1 MIDRL
6 RTLSPGRQ
14 LLMALLGVVVLTG
27 LLLAAWALLRV
38 PYRPLFTRLKAS
50 EAGAIVADLDRKK
63 IPYALTDGG
72 STILVPANRLDATR
86 LDLTN
91 DNLTL
96 KGTVGFELFNKSD
109 MGLTD
114 FAQRINYQR
123 ALQGELE
130 RTIMTLD
137 GVDTARVHLS
147 LGEDRI
153 FREDRVSPKASVTV
167 RMKDEAVLDGASA
180 AGIARL
186 VAAAVPQLQ
195 AADVVILDEKGAIVS
210 APQPPV
216 VAAAGAGDEGEA
228 VGAFYAARIRAALTP
243 LAGETV
249 RVEVRAAVPAEG
261 NAAAASTALFDPA
274 DRTVPLEVHLTP
286 AAPLDPVIRQQVE
299 AAASQAIGFAPDKGD
314 TISFDTTVPARS
326 EMRRA
331 LPFAAAAP
339 AGAGTEQ
346 GSALSEG
353 IPWIYGASLAL
364 VLAIGALAA
373 LAMRARRGPQPLSPS
388 ERTRL
393 AARLTHLIDQEEPA
407 HAPEA

>member
-1 MIDRL
+1 MFDRL
-6 RTLSPGRQ
+6 RTLPPGRQ
-14 LLMALLGVVVLTG
+14 LLIALLGMVALTG
-27 LLLAAWALLRV
+27 LLLVAWTALRV
-38 PYRPLFTRLKAS
+38 PYQPLFTRLKATD
-50 EAGAIVADLDRKK
+50 AAAIVADLDRKK
-63 IPYALTDGG
+63 IPYELADGG

-153 FREDRVSPKASVTV
+153 FREDRVPPKASVTV
-167 RMKDEAVLDGASA
+167 RMKDEAVLDGAAA
-180 AGIARL
+180 AGIQRL

-195 AADVVILDEKGAIVS
+195 VSDVVILDEKGAIVS
-210 APQPPV
+210 APPQ
-216 VAAAGAGDEGEA
+216 AAAVASGEAGDEGQT
-228 VGAFYAARIRAALTP
+228 VGAFYAARVRAALKP
-243 LAGETV
+243 LVGDTM
-249 RVEVRAAVPAEG
+249 RVDVHASVPAEEG
-261 NAAAASTALFDPA
+261 DTAAQAAWFDA
-274 DRTVPLEVHLTP
+274 QNRVVPLEVHLIP
-286 AAPLDPVIRQQVE
+286 ATPLDPLVRQQAE
-299 AAASQAIGFAPDKGD
+299 AAASQAIGFAPAKGD
-314 TISFDTTVPARS
+314 TISFDP
-326 EMRRA
+326 
-331 LPFAAAAP
+331 PAAP
-339 AGAGTEQ
+339 RAGPHPAYAPVVGPAYE
-346 GSALSEG
+346 APPAAVLSDG
-353 IPWIYGASLAL
+353 IPWIYGGSLVL
-364 VLAIGALAA
+364 VLAVGALG
-373 LAMRARRGPQPLSPS
+373 LVLVRARRAAGPLSPS

-393 AARLTHLIDQEEPA
+393 AARLSHMLDQEERA